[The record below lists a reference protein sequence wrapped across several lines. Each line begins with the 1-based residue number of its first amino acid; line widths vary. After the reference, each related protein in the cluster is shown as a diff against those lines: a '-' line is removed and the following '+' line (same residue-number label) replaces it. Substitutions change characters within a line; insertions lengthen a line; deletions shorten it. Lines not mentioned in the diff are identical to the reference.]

1 LCKLCFLKRLQVYF
15 LTSVQLSNVPVKPLK
30 TFLQIMLVVEALCTI
45 FVFLAAVFP
54 LRFYT
59 EQMFVSVR
67 MQMRNHADTK
77 LVKRLL

>member
-1 LCKLCFLKRLQVYF
+1 
-15 LTSVQLSNVPVKPLK
+15 
-30 TFLQIMLVVEALCTI
+30 MLVVEALCTI

-67 MQMRNHADTK
+67 MQMRNHADTQ